1 MSTVIDQTITLNIVL
16 LATRLA
22 EAAIDSRTA
31 LQAIEAGRRNE
42 AIGTLLPLKREL
54 TTVASLL
61 DAILALHRMPEAG
74 LPQGGAR

>member
-22 EAAIDSRTA
+22 EAAVDARTA

-42 AIGTLLPLKREL
+42 AIGTLLPLEREL
-54 TTVASLL
+54 RTVASLL
-61 DAILALHRMPEAG
+61 DAILALHRMPEAA
-74 LPQGGAR
+74 LPQGSAR